1 MKQKNKTVG
10 VILASGSSRR
20 LNLTKQLKQFYL
32 VDNKMIYEYSLDLF
46 LSSKLFNEIYLVVNQ
61 EYLEQIQAKHIN
73 QKEVNVIQGSTIN
86 RHASFINA
94 INKIKDKYDDDTK
107 LIIHDSARANINKEC
122 LIDCINE
129 LDKSEVVTLYYDIS
143 STVISIDENNQFK
156 NLLDRNKT
164 KMIYTPQG
172 TWLRNIKDLTNINE
186 DYLDLT
192 HFLLKL
198 KGIKPHLI
206 RANIDC
212 FKITTLDDL
221 KRFEALIKYK
231 ENE

>member
-46 LSSKLFNEIYLVVNQ
+46 LSSKLFNEIYLVVNR

-94 INKIKDKYDDDTK
+94 INKIKDKYDGDTK